1 MNIGK
6 ESETI
11 EFKKSTS
18 EKDAGIIS
26 ISSILNKHKH
36 GILYFGVKNSGD
48 ICGMDIG
55 KETLRSLSKD
65 IATHVRPMCHY
76 EIAEKVSDEGLS
88 FVEVVFSGENVPYS
102 AFGRFYERYA
112 DEDRL
117 IDGLALE
124 RFFRQKQKDYSVW
137 EKEDS
142 GISVDSV
149 DDNFLKYL
157 IQRGNETK
165 RMSYTFSDK
174 ISILK
179 KFGLVVAESENLNN
193 AGNVL
198 FSKDGPVLVKIA
210 TFATETKDT
219 FTRLNHYYGNIYEC
233 IDEICSYILNNID
246 WVVEIGEEVKRK
258 EIPEIPKTAIREIVI
273 NAFLHG
279 CYDSNTNFEV
289 DIFNNRVCIYSPGL
303 FPIGFSP
310 EDFASG
316 KQPPIKHNP
325 IITEVLFRT
334 DEIESFGS
342 GFERA
347 FKSCKEA
354 NVEYEYEE
362 TKTGFRFTFFRS
374 LRHSNVREM
383 SETQKKVFK
392 LVQRNPHSTTEEIAK
407 EIGVTDKTV
416 YRSIKYLKENK
427 FIKRIGN
434 DFNGYWEV
442 L

>member
-1 MNIGK
+1 MNIGR

-11 EFKKSTS
+11 EFKKTTS

-26 ISSILNKHKH
+26 IASILNKHKH
-36 GILYFGVKNSGD
+36 GVLYFGVRDSGD
-48 ICGMDIG
+48 ICGMGIG
-55 KETLRSLSKD
+55 KDTLRSLSKD
-65 IATHVRPMCHY
+65 IATHLRPMCHY
-76 EIAEKVSDEGLS
+76 EISEKVSDEGLS
-88 FVEVVFSGENVPYS
+88 FIEVIFSGENVPYS

-124 RFFRQKQKDYSVW
+124 RFFKSKQKDYSSW

-142 GISVDSV
+142 GFGIDNVDES
-149 DDNFLKYL
+149 FLKYL

-165 RMSYTFSDK
+165 RMSYTYSDEL
-174 ISILK
+174 SVLR
-179 KFGLVVAESENLNN
+179 KFGLVVPETGNLNN

-198 FSKDGPVLVKIA
+198 LSKNGPILVKIA

-219 FTRLNHYYGNIYEC
+219 FIKLNHYYGNIYEC
-233 IDEICSYILNNID
+233 IEEICSYILKNID
-246 WVVEIGEEVKRK
+246 WVVEIGETIKRK
-258 EIPEIPKTAIREIVI
+258 EIPEIPKTAIREIVL

-279 CYDSNTNFEV
+279 CYDSNTSYEV
-289 DIFNNRVCIYSPGL
+289 DVFSNRVCIYSPGL
-303 FPIGFSP
+303 FPTGYTP

-325 IITEVLFRT
+325 KITEVLFRT

-342 GFERA
+342 GFERV

-362 TKTGFRFTFFRS
+362 IKTGFRFTFFRS
-374 LRHSNVREM
+374 LRHLNVRGM

-392 LVQRNPHSTTEEIAK
+392 IIQRNVHSTTSEIAR
-407 EIGVTDKTV
+407 EIGKTDKTV
-416 YRSIKYLKENK
+416 YRSVKYLKENNY
-427 FIKRIGN
+427 IRRIGD